1 MCGECSFRSYLFA
14 LFPDFI
20 FNPPLP
26 KFWIVFNLFVLG
38 LLALD
43 LRVFHRRGRTM
54 RSREALAWSVF
65 WIALAALFAAFI
77 FFWHGRQV
85 ALEFVTGYVLELSL
99 SIDNLF
105 LFLVIFRYFSVPEKY
120 QHNVLF
126 WGILGAMLMRGV
138 FILAGVGLIQRF
150 HWILYI
156 LGAVLIASG
165 IRLAFAGAHQVN
177 LTNNF
182 AVSLLRRWIPVT
194 DGYQNGNFFVRGWK
208 TNDGS
213 HVSPGKEIR
222 EKRIQEPRAQEQRT
236 QGREKSP
243 ILYAT
248 PLLIVLV
255 VVETTDLLFA
265 VDSIP
270 AVLAVTLN
278 AFIAYT
284 SNVFAILGLRSM
296 YFAVSGLM
304 GRFRFLHT
312 GLAIVLII
320 IGVKMIAADYFPA
333 STLLILAAVA
343 LVIGVSIAA
352 SVALPA
358 ELE

>member
-1 MCGECSFRSYLFA
+1 MLYFWIFFNLFA
-14 LFPDFI
+14 L
-20 FNPPLP
+20 
-26 KFWIVFNLFVLG
+26 G
-38 LLALD
+38 LLVLD
-43 LRVFHRRGRTM
+43 LRVFHRRGRVM
-54 RSREALAWSVF
+54 RSREALAWSMF
-65 WIALAALFAAFI
+65 WIALAAAFAAFI

-99 SIDNLF
+99 SVDNLF
-105 LFLVIFRYFSVPEKY
+105 LFLMIFRYFSVPEKY
-120 QHNVLF
+120 QHSVLF
-126 WGILGAMLMRGV
+126 WGILGAMLMRGI
-138 FILAGVGLIQRF
+138 FIIAGVGLIQRF

-156 LGAVLIASG
+156 LGAVLIISG

-177 LTNNF
+177 LTNNL
-182 AVSLLRRWIPVT
+182 AVRLLRSWIPIT
-194 DGYQNGNFFVRGWK
+194 DDYQNGNFFVRGWK
-208 TNDGS
+208 TNEGS
-213 HVSPGKEIR
+213 DAGQGTRIQ
-222 EKRIQEPRAQEQRT
+222 EKRIQEKRSH
-236 QGREKSP
+236 GNDGSP

-304 GRFRFLHT
+304 RRFRFLHT

-320 IGVKMIAADYFPA
+320 IGAKMIAADYFPV
-333 STLLILAAVA
+333 STLLILAAVGF
-343 LVIGVSIAA
+343 VIGVSIAA
-352 SVALPA
+352 SVVFP
-358 ELE
+358 EKQK